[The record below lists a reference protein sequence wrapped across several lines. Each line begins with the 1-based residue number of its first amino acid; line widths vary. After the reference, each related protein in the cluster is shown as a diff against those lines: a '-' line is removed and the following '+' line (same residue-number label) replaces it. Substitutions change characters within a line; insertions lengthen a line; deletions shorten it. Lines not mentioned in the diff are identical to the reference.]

1 MWPSSSKS
9 RARFAGRRFPDR
21 PRGRELGGAR
31 LVPLSPN
38 LALPM
43 SETQPSPRPVTAG
56 RAVGLFVLY
65 TVVFAIGGG
74 LAAGIMAFV
83 FEAVSSEGYDPAVY
97 AITFG
102 VTGFIA
108 YRLAQRVAEG

>member
-1 MWPSSSKS
+1 MP
-9 RARFAGRRFPDR
+9 
-21 PRGRELGGAR
+21 EI
-31 LVPLSPN
+31 
-38 LALPM
+38 LPA
-43 SETQPSPRPVTAG
+43 PRPVTAS
-56 RAVGLFVLY
+56 RALVLFVVY

-83 FEAVSSEGYDPAVY
+83 FDAVASEPYDPMVY

>member
-1 MWPSSSKS
+1 MPT
-9 RARFAGRRFPDR
+9 
-21 PRGRELGGAR
+21 
-31 LVPLSPN
+31 
-38 LALPM
+38 LPA
-43 SETQPSPRPVTAG
+43 PRPVTLV
-56 RAVGLFVLY
+56 RALVLFVVY
-65 TVVFAIGGG
+65 TVAFALGGG

-83 FEAVSSEGYDPAVY
+83 FEAVSTEGYDPTVY